1 MDHIARYEEWL
12 AAAELTADER
22 ARLTAMTDEEKKE
35 SFWAPLEFGTA
46 GMRGVIDLGVNRMNR
61 FTVGRAT
68 KGLADYVCS
77 LGEDAKKRGV
87 VIARDTRRKSDE
99 FAVLTA
105 KILAANGIRVYLF
118 EDVRPVPMCSFAIR
132 LLGAEAGVMI
142 TASHNPKVYNG
153 YKVYGAD
160 GAQMSPESTDKVVEF
175 IDKTPYFG
183 IKTLDADFTAESVK
197 GLDDAEVLAL
207 VRECFA
213 WMAVYTGEIPGA
225 SERECGNYRMMDPAA
240 ARREAAAMLPVLE
253 RLDAEHLRYDA

>member
-118 EDVRPVPMCSFAIR
+118 EDVRPVPMCSLSARRGGRRHDHR
-132 LLGAEAGVMI
+132 L
-142 TASHNPKVYNG
+142 
-153 YKVYGAD
+153 
-160 GAQMSPESTDKVVEF
+160 AQPESVQ
-175 IDKTPYFG
+175 
-183 IKTLDADFTAESVK
+183 
-197 GLDDAEVLAL
+197 
-207 VRECFA
+207 
-213 WMAVYTGEIPGA
+213 
-225 SERECGNYRMMDPAA
+225 
-240 ARREAAAMLPVLE
+240 
-253 RLDAEHLRYDA
+253 RL

>member
-118 EDVRPVPMCSFAIR
+118 EDVRPVPMCSFDHR
-132 LLGAEAGVMI
+132 L
-142 TASHNPKVYNG
+142 
-153 YKVYGAD
+153 
-160 GAQMSPESTDKVVEF
+160 AQPESVQ
-175 IDKTPYFG
+175 
-183 IKTLDADFTAESVK
+183 
-197 GLDDAEVLAL
+197 
-207 VRECFA
+207 
-213 WMAVYTGEIPGA
+213 
-225 SERECGNYRMMDPAA
+225 
-240 ARREAAAMLPVLE
+240 
-253 RLDAEHLRYDA
+253 RL